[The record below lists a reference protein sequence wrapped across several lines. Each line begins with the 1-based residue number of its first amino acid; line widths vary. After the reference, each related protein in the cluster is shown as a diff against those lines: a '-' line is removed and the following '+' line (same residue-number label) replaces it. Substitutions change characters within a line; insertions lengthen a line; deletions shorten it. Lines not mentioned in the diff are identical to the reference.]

1 MMPTAGSLN
10 STRRPHLEIHRVA
23 IQNPESEDSALIGVS
38 YVLKEE
44 EQLAQIWNAQDRA
57 IYERRTRETKER
69 INRLRQI
76 LEQLRAQTDTLW
88 ERFVTLTLERIL
100 SGQLREFIDE
110 VESDIQGLS
119 QYLVEAD
126 CEIDRLRADL
136 QERRRGLEERIALLE
151 PLAHRTSTQNYLAL
165 MMGRV
170 EGLEAYLLGR
180 KDVTPETGEL
190 HYRRHTTLPN
200 DLLYLRVR
208 LLTTRIAI
216 TASNRSKQL
225 AELDTELAALLPEVE
240 RLKTELAPLM
250 TRFEGVSNLSRY
262 WIAYLDITVPK
273 NG

>member
-1 MMPTAGSLN
+1 METPVVETPVVDVDDGAPGGL
-10 STRRPHLEIHRVA
+10 
-23 IQNPESEDSALIGVS
+23 S
-38 YVLKEE
+38 YVLREE
-44 EQLAQIWNAQDRA
+44 AQLAQVWTAQDRA
-57 IYERRTRETKER
+57 EYGRNIREIADRFQATRQ
-69 INRLRQI
+69 RLDGVRNQI
-76 LEQLRAQTDTLW
+76 DTLW
-88 ERFVTLTLERIL
+88 ERFIILTLERIL
-100 SGQLREFIDE
+100 SGQLREFLDEIDADLE
-110 VESDIQGLS
+110 NVSPQLIEL
-119 QYLVEAD
+119 D
-126 CEIDRLRADL
+126 CEIDRLRAHI
-136 QERRRGLEERIALLE
+136 QERRRWLGEKTAVLE

-180 KDVTPETGEL
+180 KDVAPESGEL

-225 AELDTELAALLPEVE
+225 AELDTELAALLTEVE

-250 TRFEGVSNLSRY
+250 TRFEGVNNLSRY